1 MRRTLLAALAAA
13 ALAGCSS
20 HPKNDTAM
28 ADSLDRDLQM
38 APADSGARLNDQ
50 SATTPRST
58 SRGTPTSTRGTNPPS
73 SGSAQAGKSLPAGSE
88 IVATANT
95 SISSK
100 SNKAGETLDA
110 TVAQNVTDDQ
120 GRVVIPSGS
129 TVKLTI
135 SQIQPAE
142 NKSQKDGKIVLM
154 PSSVTINGQSYD
166 LSASI
171 DSVDHH
177 LEGRGVGAGDVAKAG
192 AGAAAGAIAGR
203 VLSGNSKG
211 AIIGGVVGA
220 AVGTGVAVET
230 ADRDVVVP
238 QGARIVLTLTQKLAL

>member
-13 ALAGCSS
+13 AVVGCSAR
-20 HPKNDTAM
+20 PKNDSAM

-38 APADSGARLNDQ
+38 APADTGARLGDRPA
-50 SATTPRST
+50 ATPARTTSPRSNT
-58 SRGTPTSTRGTNPPS
+58 GIQSTTAKG
-73 SGSAQAGKSLPAGSE
+73 QSLPAGSE
-88 IVATANT
+88 IVATAN
-95 SISSK
+95 SEISSK

-110 TVAQNVTDDQ
+110 TVSQNVTDDQ

-135 SQIQPAE
+135 TQIEPAE
-142 NKSQKDGKIVLM
+142 NKSQKDGKIVLV
-154 PSSVTINGQSYD
+154 PATIMVNGQSYD
-166 LSASI
+166 LAASL
-171 DSVDHH
+171 DSVEHH
-177 LEGRGVGAGDVAKAG
+177 LAGRGVTAGDAAKVG

-238 QGARIVLTLTQKLAL
+238 QGARIVLTLTQKLTL